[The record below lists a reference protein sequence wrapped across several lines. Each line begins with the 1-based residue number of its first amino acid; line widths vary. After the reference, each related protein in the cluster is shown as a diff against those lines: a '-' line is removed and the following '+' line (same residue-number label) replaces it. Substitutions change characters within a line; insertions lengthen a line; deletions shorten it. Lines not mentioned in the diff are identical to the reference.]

1 MRRNEVSALL
11 VDLQIAWLNLMEHRR
26 RTLLLGSA
34 IAAVTCL
41 FMLLTSLSV
50 GIHRTLIDTA
60 TTITAGHLNVGGF
73 YKVSPGQ
80 AVTIVADYEKVA
92 AIVKQSVP
100 ELDFMVQRGRGFG
113 KVIADR
119 ISIAVGLIGV
129 DILAEPALKDVLE
142 ISSGNLDDLAQP
154 NTLLIFEQQ
163 AKSLKLKVGDAVTIS
178 AETTRGVANTMDCR
192 IVAIAREVGLLSAW
206 NVFISNAS
214 LRALFQL
221 RPDVTGVLQ
230 LHVKPRY
237 VDDLAPIA
245 ARLRSA
251 LTRAGYKVMKPD
263 PRVFWLK
270 YQAVTRQGWTGQKL
284 DITSWQDE
292 LSFLMWSYRALQ
304 GLSSVLI
311 VILLGITVA
320 GIMNT
325 LWIATRERTREIGTL
340 RAIGMQRGGVARLF
354 LLEAGL
360 LGMSGATFGAA
371 LGFVVTES
379 INALHVHVPLSVQ
392 LFVMRD
398 RLQLAL
404 EPQTALFAVALMSCT
419 TCAAALYPALRAARR
434 RPADA
439 MAHFG

>member
-1 MRRNEVSALL
+1 VSALL
-11 VDLQIAWLNLMEHRR
+11 IDLQIAWLNLLEHRR
-26 RTLLLGSA
+26 RTLLLGTA
-34 IAAVTCL
+34 IATVTCL

-50 GIHRTLIDTA
+50 GIHRTLMETA
-60 TTITAGHLNVGGF
+60 TTLSAGHLNVGGF
-73 YKVSPGQ
+73 YKVSQGQ

-92 AIVKQSVP
+92 RVVTRAVP
-100 ELDFMVQRGRGFG
+100 ELAFMVQRGRGFG
-113 KVIADR
+113 KIVSGR
-119 ISIAVGLIGV
+119 VSIQVGVSGV
-129 DILAEPALKDVLE
+129 DIAADPALKSVLK
-142 ISSGNLDDLAQP
+142 ISSGNIDDLARP

-163 AKSLKLKVGDAVTIS
+163 AKTLQLKVGDAVTIS
-178 AETTRGVANTMDCR
+178 AETTRGVANTMDCQV
-192 IVAIAREVGLLSAW
+192 VAIARDVGLLSAW
-206 NVFISNAS
+206 IVFISNES
-214 LRALFQL
+214 MHTLYQL
-221 RPDVTGVLQ
+221 RSDVTGVLQ
-230 LHVKPRY
+230 LHLKPRY

-251 LTRAGYKVMKPD
+251 LEHAGYRVMKSD

-284 DITSWQDE
+284 DITTWRDE
-292 LSFLMWSYRALQ
+292 LSFMMWSYRALQ

-360 LGMSGATFGAA
+360 LGLSGATFGAC
-371 LGFVVTES
+371 LGFLLTQL
-379 INALHVHVPLSVQ
+379 INAIDVRVPLSVQ

-398 RLQLAL
+398 SLQLAL
-404 EPQTALFAVALMSCT
+404 ETQTAVFAVLLMTCT